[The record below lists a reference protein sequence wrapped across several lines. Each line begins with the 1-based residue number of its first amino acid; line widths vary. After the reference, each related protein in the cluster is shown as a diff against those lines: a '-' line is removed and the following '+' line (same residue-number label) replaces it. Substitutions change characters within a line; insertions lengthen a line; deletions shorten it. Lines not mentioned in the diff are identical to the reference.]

1 MSESLK
7 KLFPN
12 KHIPMH
18 MILSIVLV
26 AIVTY
31 YNWIVGLSM
40 ALIVIISFIAGL
52 RRERLLQR
60 ELDLYISNLS
70 HRVKKVGEEALLEMP
85 IGIVLYNDSYEIQ
98 WANPYMHTFWDEEV
112 LIGKSLDTLSN
123 QFIPAVKDEREEIW
137 FSLEGNQL
145 QAKMKLDEH
154 LIYVFDRTA
163 EIEIQTMYENDQ
175 TIIAIIYLDNYEEI
189 TQNMEDTLKSQ
200 LNSRVTA
207 ALNTWALQY
216 GLYLKRTSQDR
227 FLAVGTQEVLAQLE
241 KEKFNILDVVRE
253 MDAEEE
259 QKNPVTLSIG
269 IGVGKVPL
277 PLLGE
282 LAQSSLDLALGRGGD
297 QVAIKDD
304 DGKARFYGG
313 KTNPMEKRTRVRAR
327 VISHAL
333 RDLVR
338 QSDKVMIMGHQSPDM
353 DSVGAA
359 IGILNIAQSNGV
371 DGYIV
376 FDPDDLNPGMNRIMA
391 AIKQEDSLWRH
402 FIHPEE
408 AEGITTS
415 RSLVVVVDTHKP
427 SMVPNER
434 LLHKTDYK
442 VVIDHH
448 RRAEE
453 FIDNPTLVYME
464 PYASSTAELVTELLE
479 YQPKTVKLKMIE
491 ATALLAGI
499 IVDTKSFT
507 LRTGSRT
514 FDAASYL
521 RSSGADTV
529 LVQKFMKEDMDVYV
543 RRSKLIERTEI
554 FRDHI
559 AISQGEDEETYDH
572 VLIAQAAD
580 TLLTMSNVQASFVI
594 SKREDERIGISAR
607 SLGEVNVQVVMEK
620 MGGGGHL
627 TNAATQISDTTIEEA
642 ASLLKDILDEYIEG
656 GEES

>member
-12 KHIPMH
+12 KHIPIQ
-18 MILSIVLV
+18 MILSVVLIAV
-26 AIVTY
+26 ITY

-40 ALIVIISFIAGL
+40 TLIVIVAFVANL
-52 RRERLLQR
+52 QRERALQR
-60 ELDLYISNLS
+60 ELDIYISNLS
-70 HRVKKVGEEALLEMP
+70 HRVKQVGEEALLEMP
-85 IGIVLYNDSYEIQ
+85 IGIVLYNDAHEIQ

-112 LIGKSLDTLSN
+112 LIGKSLEVLSN
-123 QFIPAVKDEREEIW
+123 QFISAVEDEREELW

-145 QAKMKLDEH
+145 QAKMKPDEH
-154 LIYVFDRTA
+154 LIYVFDRTS

-175 TIIAIIYLDNYEEI
+175 TVILIIYLDNYEEI

-207 ALNTWALQY
+207 ALNKWSLQY

-241 KEKFNILDVVRE
+241 QVKFNILDVVRE
-253 MDAEEE
+253 LDAEEE

-269 IGVGKVPL
+269 VGVGKVPL

-327 VISHAL
+327 VIAHAL
-333 RDLVR
+333 RDLVK

-353 DSVGAA
+353 DSIGAA
-359 IGILNIAQSNGV
+359 IGILNIAQSNDV

-376 FDPDDLNPGMNRIMA
+376 FDPEDLNPGMNRIIS
-391 AIKQEDSLWRH
+391 AIKEEDSLWRH

-408 AEGITTS
+408 AEGITTN

-453 FIDNPTLVYME
+453 FVDNPTLVYME
-464 PYASSTAELVTELLE
+464 PYASSTAELVTELIE
-479 YQPKTVKLKMIE
+479 YQPKTVKLKMVE
-491 ATALLAGI
+491 ATAMLAGI

-521 RSSGADTV
+521 RSNGADTV
-529 LVQKFMKEDMDVYV
+529 LVQKFMKEDMEVYV
-543 RRSKLIERTEI
+543 KRSKLIERTEI
-554 FRDHI
+554 FKDHI
-559 AISQGEDEETYDH
+559 AISQAADDEVYDH

-580 TLLTMSNVQASFVI
+580 TLLTMSNVQAAFVI
-594 SKREDERIGISAR
+594 SKREDGRVGISAR
-607 SLGEVNVQVVMEK
+607 SLGDVNVQVVMEK

-627 TNAATQISDTTIEEA
+627 TNAATQIADTTIEEA
-642 ASLLKDILDEYIEG
+642 ASLLKDILDENNEG
-656 GEES
+656 GDES